1 MSLNLTTAQAIL
13 TATLAHAR
21 SANFKPLSVVI
32 LDARG
37 AVIAAASEDGT
48 SLRRYEI
55 AHGKATGAVAFDV
68 GSRTL
73 GKMAADRPHFIAAA
87 SHAVGAL
94 IPVAGG
100 VLIKDKDG
108 AVAGAVGVSGD
119 ASDNDEAAAV
129 AGIESAGFTAEG

>member
-1 MSLNLTTAQAIL
+1 MPLTLKTAQAIL
-13 TATLAHAR
+13 TAALAHAR
-21 SANFKPLSVVI
+21 SANFKPLCVVV
-32 LDARG
+32 LDARA

-48 SLRRYEI
+48 SLRRFEI
-55 AHGKATGAVAFDV
+55 AHGKAAGAVAFDV

-73 GKMAADRPHFIAAA
+73 GTMAVDRPHFIAAA

-94 IPVAGG
+94 VPVAGG

-108 AVAGAVGVSGD
+108 AVLGAVGVSGD

-129 AGIESAGFTAEG
+129 AGIEAAGFTAEG